1 MPGEVENLMKLE
13 KHPPFT
19 LQDLLR
25 MREYCMKTIDG
36 LRGLWL
42 WTITIFS
49 FALFLRGE
57 EPLRLK
63 VKHLK
68 LPPNYD
74 LKSGKL
80 PQRID
85 VKIPWSKADRR
96 AKGLLLTLWCN
107 PLDAKLCPLSALL
120 GWLLVS
126 GTKSNAF
133 ELYTQDSRAEMIK
146 QQHDGNPVNDHTK
159 WMFKAVR

>member
-1 MPGEVENLMKLE
+1 M
-13 KHPPFT
+13 
-19 LQDLLR
+19 
-25 MREYCMKTIDG
+25 G

-42 WTITIFS
+42 WTITILS

-74 LKSGKL
+74 LKSVKL

-96 AKGLLLTLWCN
+96 AKGEALKGN
-107 PLDAKLCPLSALL
+107 IFPRVSKNNIKLVPRSAH
-120 GWLLVS
+120 GVS
-126 GTKSNAF
+126 NYRKTFRQMCQYSFGKK
-133 ELYTQDSRAEMIK
+133 YTTNSIRRSADQWAARCGADDSTIK
-146 QQHDGNPVNDHTK
+146 IAGR
-159 WMFKAVR
+159 W